1 MVQLD
6 FLRDSFTD
14 ARSGSLWF
22 WWEKTAAAQKAGG
35 RHKNNRVDTRCFF
48 EIDPL
53 SEIVTPFDEYYPA
66 RDAHHNELCLH
77 ALHQIA

>member
-14 ARSGSLWF
+14 VQFGSVWFRSD
-22 WWEKTAAAQKAGG
+22 KTTAAFLGG
-35 RHKNNRVDTRCFF
+35 RQKNNPVDTSYFF

-53 SEIVTPFDEYYPA
+53 FDIVPPFDECYPA
-66 RDAHHNELCLH
+66 CDAHHNELCLH
-77 ALHQIA
+77 ALHQTA

>member
-1 MVQLD
+1 MAQLD
-6 FLRDSFTD
+6 FLRDNFTD
-14 ARSGSLWF
+14 VQFGSVWFRSD
-22 WWEKTAAAQKAGG
+22 KTTAVRFLGG
-35 RHKNNRVDTRCFF
+35 RQKTNPVDTRCFF